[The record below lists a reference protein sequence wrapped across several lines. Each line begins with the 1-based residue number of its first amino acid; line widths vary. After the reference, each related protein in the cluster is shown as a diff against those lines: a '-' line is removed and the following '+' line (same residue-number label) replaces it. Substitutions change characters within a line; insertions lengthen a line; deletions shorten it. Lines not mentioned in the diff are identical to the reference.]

1 MNDEPLGLADC
12 EALGNGWLAQPAGA
26 VSSLAFLVAAVFAG
40 LALRRA
46 PGHTA
51 GTAWLAVGLLAAIG
65 VGSFDY
71 HGWQSAAALWL
82 HDGPI
87 ALLLALLALTLG
99 ERLWRRHY
107 FFLAATRG
115 RVVTLLV
122 LLLIGGIAYL
132 LGRTGSAGCDPNSWW
147 QWHALWHAIIAAVL
161 GLVIVMTWGG
171 PIPAEPEDSP
181 ESDQ

>member
-1 MNDEPLGLADC
+1 MNEEPLGLADC
-12 EALGNGWLAQPAGA
+12 EALGNGWLTQPAGA

-46 PGHTA
+46 PGNTA

-87 ALLLALLALTLG
+87 ALLIVLLALTLG
-99 ERLWRRHY
+99 ERLWRRRY

-171 PIPAEPEDSP
+171 PTPLEPEDSP
-181 ESDQ
+181 ESNR

>member
-87 ALLLALLALTLG
+87 ALLIVLLALTFG
-99 ERLWRRHY
+99 ERLWRRRY

-132 LGRTGSAGCDPNSWW
+132 LGRTGSVA
-147 QWHALWHAIIAAVL
+147 
-161 GLVIVMTWGG
+161 
-171 PIPAEPEDSP
+171 
-181 ESDQ
+181 